1 MSPLSDE
8 ITDLQTELANLTAK
22 LIRTQSLWLET
33 ARNDHQ
39 EVVRLNGELATHKR
53 AFTAYVAG
61 ARDGVAIHVATA
73 RQAEREACAAIA
85 DDARMGDDLSTE
97 PILWLKGYEQAS
109 LDISRRIRSRDN
121 SPPPPEKHL
130 LLPPTSD

>member
-1 MSPLSDE
+1 MNRPDE
-8 ITDLQTELANLTAK
+8 EIERLQAELATVVAK
-22 LIRTQSLWLET
+22 LIRTQALWLET

-61 ARDGVAIHVATA
+61 TQKGSEIRAATA
-73 RQAEREACAAIA
+73 RQAEREICAALA

-97 PILWLKGYEQAS
+97 PILWLKGYEQACQ
-109 LDISRRIRSRDN
+109 DIARRIRSRDN
-121 SPPPPEKHL
+121 SPPPAERLH
-130 LLPPTSD
+130 LPPPPSD